1 MWAEGCWWPRA
12 QSGHPQ
18 GMALLRDCCYPGCH
32 WSWKTP
38 PSTLPRCYPVLPRC
52 CRPCL
57 TAALLPSPT
66 SCFPALPRCCPAF
79 KAPNA
84 TTLGKTSASLCP
96 SSSYVSDMSDTVTSQ
111 AVGPGETCQLASGR
125 QTGLI
130 RTHSSHLP
138 RARKVSKTPVDR
150 NQGAYRSAWH
160 NLQCWYWRRAWA
172 QP

>member
-1 MWAEGCWWPRA
+1 MLVAKSPVRT
-12 QSGHPQ
+12 SPGHGPIER
-18 GMALLRDCCYPGCH
+18 LLLP
-32 WSWKTP
+32 WLPLVLENSTLNP
-38 PSTLPRCYPVLPRC
+38 PS
-52 CRPCL
+52 
-57 TAALLPSPT
+57 LLPGPT
-66 SCFPALPRCCPAF
+66 SCFPALPGCCPAF

-96 SSSYVSDMSDTVTSQ
+96 SSSYVSDMSDMVTSQ

-160 NLQCWYWRRAWA
+160 NLQFWYWRRAWA

>member
-1 MWAEGCWWPRA
+1 MLVAESPVRT
-12 QSGHPQ
+12 SPGHGPIER
-18 GMALLRDCCYPGCH
+18 LLLP
-32 WSWKTP
+32 WLPLVLENSTLNP
-38 PSTLPRCYPVLPRC
+38 PSLLSGPPS
-52 CRPCL
+52 
-57 TAALLPSPT
+57 LLPGPT
-66 SCFPALPRCCPAF
+66 SCFPALPGCCPAF

-150 NQGAYRSAWH
+150 NQGAYHSAWH